1 MQERE
6 EREEREERDRD
17 STGTLNRQHECV
29 KASTSGTVGITE
41 SLTGLFS
48 FSHTWLSSMTLSCGG
63 NRAAS
68 SSSCDGPCKGGPA
81 WKFDEEVGECESCG
95 YARGLCASC
104 GHALLVIPNSVRRFE
119 FSLIVRRHHCRSC
132 GRIFCHTCS
141 QRRQFVVNLG
151 QPPSP
156 SDSRC
161 PSSVP
166 ALNWTRSRHKRWSHG
181 SPCIPIDR
189 HRHSKQAVQMW
200 Q

>member
-1 MQERE
+1 MPE
-6 EREEREERDRD
+6 EEREERDRD

-104 GHALLVIPNSVRRFE
+104 GTPFSSSRIPSAGLSSALSCAATTAAVVDVSSATHARSGDSLWSTSGSPPPPPIPVA
-119 FSLIVRRHHCRSC
+119 L
-132 GRIFCHTCS
+132 
-141 QRRQFVVNLG
+141 
-151 QPPSP
+151 PPS
-156 SDSRC
+156 
-161 PSSVP
+161 
-166 ALNWTRSRHKRWSHG
+166 L
-181 SPCIPIDR
+181 
-189 HRHSKQAVQMW
+189 HSTGHAAATNDARTVARAFR
-200 Q
+200 